1 MKSLFSLVVL
11 ASVVSGC
18 GSRAPSVGTVQWTC
32 ATPLGAVIVDVPS
45 VEGSP
50 VRVSG
55 MTVQVKVQEV
65 LVPVRCAE
73 VVVPRQP
80 ESPPTVTVVPSMPA
94 SVAPSAPDAAPS
106 APDAAP
112 SAPDAAPSAP
122 SAPDAAPSAPATV
135 ETPSVAPSAP
145 ASNP

>member
-112 SAPDAAPSAP
+112 SAP

>member
-106 APDAAP
+106 V
-112 SAPDAAPSAP
+112 PDAAPSAP

>member
-1 MKSLFSLVVL
+1 
-11 ASVVSGC
+11 
-18 GSRAPSVGTVQWTC
+18 
-32 ATPLGAVIVDVPS
+32 
-45 VEGSP
+45 
-50 VRVSG
+50 

-106 APDAAP
+106 APDV
-112 SAPDAAPSAP
+112 AP

>member
-1 MKSLFSLVVL
+1 
-11 ASVVSGC
+11 
-18 GSRAPSVGTVQWTC
+18 
-32 ATPLGAVIVDVPS
+32 
-45 VEGSP
+45 
-50 VRVSG
+50 

-106 APDAAP
+106 VPDAAP
-112 SAPDAAPSAP
+112 SAPDAAPSV
-122 SAPDAAPSAPATV
+122 PDAAPSAPATV

>member
-106 APDAAP
+106 V
-112 SAPDAAPSAP
+112 PDAAPSAP
-122 SAPDAAPSAPATV
+122 SVPDAAPSAPATV

>member
-106 APDAAP
+106 AP
-112 SAPDAAPSAP
+112 
-122 SAPDAAPSAPATV
+122 ATV

>member
-11 ASVVSGC
+11 ASVISGC

-106 APDAAP
+106 AP
-112 SAPDAAPSAP
+112 
-122 SAPDAAPSAPATV
+122 ATV